1 MLLCP
6 SFGDYTCTQLSVSRS
21 VRGCI
26 PSIALCRKKSLCAL
40 VRASW
45 VATYGGK
52 VWKQLSKWIL
62 LPDYVP
68 YIYTHPT
75 PHPQNSHN
83 KTNTKGST
91 PIEYNQ
97 TCTQP
102 MNTKGDPL
110 PDSVVCCVHFHSVYS
125 TWVEWKMTPKP
136 TSIGKGEIK
145 AMSQRARYTCAPWQ
159 ISGWAWLHQGDT
171 IHLLSH

>member
-1 MLLCP
+1 MLCCYVHLLVTTHARN
-6 SFGDYTCTQLSVSRS
+6 YQSVGQSE
-21 VRGCI
+21 GAYWGLFC
-26 PSIALCRKKSLCAL
+26 AEKKSLCVL

-68 YIYTHPT
+68 YIYTHPR
-75 PHPQNSHN
+75 NSHN
-83 KTNTKGST
+83 KTNTKGSM

-102 MNTKGDPL
+102 MNTKGNPL
-110 PDSVVCCVHFHSVYS
+110 PGSVVCCVHFHSVYS

-136 TSIGKGEIK
+136 TSIGEGEIK
-145 AMSQRARYTCAPWQ
+145 AITQRARYTCAPWQ